1 MISKSGKDF
10 AIMMEKV
17 NDGFFTHW
25 NNRMRIFRED
35 DTEDILDC
43 STIDK
48 KLYDR
53 KGRMCNIELKTR
65 DCQIN
70 TFDTLFLEEKKWLE
84 FKKDYEEKGFLPIYI
99 NFLQDG
105 NHVWL
110 CDLRQFFDGRH
121 KIEKKTVT
129 INNYGYGTQDD
140 NQVRYLIPPRLGVYY
155 ELDTSTD
162 KYKRLW

>member
-84 FKKDYEEKGFLPIYI
+84 FKKDYEERDFCLFTLI
-99 NFLQDG
+99 F
-105 NHVWL
+105 
-110 CDLRQFFDGRH
+110 C
-121 KIEKKTVT
+121 KTETMFGCVT
-129 INNYGYGTQDD
+129 
-140 NQVRYLIPPRLGVYY
+140 
-155 ELDTSTD
+155 
-162 KYKRLW
+162 